1 MPQPQTNQF
10 QLCFQSLFHS
20 GRGYCFPCDP
30 QGAVDMD
37 RMSERLRTNYL
48 FARAMV
54 GRELAV
60 PAIEPALH

>member
-1 MPQPQTNQF
+1 MLQPQTNQF
-10 QLCFQSLFHS
+10 QLCFQPLFHN
-20 GRGYCFPCDP
+20 GRGYRFPCDP
-30 QGAVDMD
+30 QGTVDMD
-37 RMSERLRTNYL
+37 GMSERLRANYL